1 MYFVSKVAYLLE
13 SAATSWHRRR
23 LSRAVGAG
31 SLPVDFVVVR
41 GGELQQFWVVD
52 VAAEVAA
59 GARRL
64 GAAGSGAGFVAGSDD
79 LVPPV
84 LRQRMSRGV
93 RRLDVRRRTSRELRP
108 LDVVGRDEAA
118 SSISTSVV
126 EVCDRVE
133 LGCDGLVTVESSC
146 WRRSRALELL
156 LAL

>member
-23 LSRAVGAG
+23 SSRAVGAG

-64 GAAGSGAGFVAGSDD
+64 GAAGFATEDVAWCATT
-79 LVPPV
+79 
-84 LRQRMSRGV
+84 RCTTE
-93 RRLDVRRRTSRELRP
+93 DVADVRP

-156 LAL
+156 VTVWSSVVTVS

>member
-23 LSRAVGAG
+23 SSRAVGAG

-84 LRQRMSRGV
+84 LQQRMSRGV
-93 RRLDVRRRTSRELRP
+93 RRLDVRQRMSLMCDHSMSSAVTKLRRRSQRASLRF
-108 LDVVGRDEAA
+108 VTVW
-118 SSISTSVV
+118 SSVV
-126 EVCDRVE
+126 
-133 LGCDGLVTVESSC
+133 TVS
-146 WRRSRALELL
+146 
-156 LAL
+156 